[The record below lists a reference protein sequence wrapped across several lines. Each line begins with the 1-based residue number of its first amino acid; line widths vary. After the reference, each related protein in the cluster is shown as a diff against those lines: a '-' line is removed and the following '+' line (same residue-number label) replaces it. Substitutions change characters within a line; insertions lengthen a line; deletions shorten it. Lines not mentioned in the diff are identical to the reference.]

1 MGGLKARLARAFLNF
16 LDEHGD
22 YRTELE
28 ATAARAAAAEANSLF
43 AKDKAGRKKKKKRGK
58 DGSWIYIDEDELLL
72 QKPPPTQQPTEKK
85 GTQLPEDPYE
95 QIQFYYNTF
104 KTHTSSQIHNQ
115 LQIYSSNTKNW
126 LHDELH
132 HTKHVSSISFVMLC
146 TIGILYGVKLRNK
159 KMMKLVRIHSILGK
173 TFNLKD
179 YILNSFI
186 KGRVL
191 LHLTQSGSEQI
202 VKLSEKAEKA
212 EVAALSA
219 MRPYQRKKY
228 ENYVKVM
235 KLWEFVVKVLLVA
248 GLCLSGFTLLWGLNG
263 LVRGASSLHGVPSG
277 LDGSAAM
284 GGSSNSLDGMNSEGG
299 LDGEIYSYN
308 GPTDSD
314 GYPLNMRSVAE
325 ENYANCL
332 LDAEVDGIVVSFIF
346 VVCSC
351 LGISVYL
358 GIRCVCVYLGL
369 VGCCM

>member
-72 QKPPPTQQPTEKK
+72 QPPVQPTEKK

-104 KTHTSSQIHNQ
+104 KTHTTSQIHNQ
-115 LQIYSSNTKNW
+115 LSIYSSNTKNW
-126 LHDELH
+126 LHNELH

-173 TFNLKD
+173 TFNLRD

-191 LHLTQSGSEQI
+191 LQLTQSGSEQI
-202 VKLSEKAEKA
+202 HKLQEKAEKA

-228 ENYVKVM
+228 ENYIKIMKV
-235 KLWEFVVKVLLVA
+235 WEIVVKVLLVA
-248 GLCLSGFTLLWGLNG
+248 GLCLSGFTFLWGLNG
-263 LVRGASSLHGVPSG
+263 LVKGTTSYGLSNGG

-284 GGSSNSLDGMNSEGG
+284 GGSSNSLGGMNNGG
-299 LDGEIYSYN
+299 LDGQIYSYN

-314 GYPLNMRSVAE
+314 GYPINIRNVAE

-332 LDAEVDGIVVSFIF
+332 LNAEGNGILVSLLFFDVMF
-346 VVCSC
+346 VFGDYC
-351 LGISVYL
+351 LCGFYVEI
-358 GIRCVCVYLGL
+358 LGL
-369 VGCCM
+369 VGNVFKD

>member
-58 DGSWIYIDEDELLL
+58 DGSWIYIDEDDELLL
-72 QKPPPTQQPTEKK
+72 QQPPQTQQPTEKK

-104 KTHTSSQIHNQ
+104 KTHTTSQIHNQ

-132 HTKHVSSISFVMLC
+132 HTKHVSSISFLMLC

-191 LHLTQSGSEQI
+191 LQLTQSGSEQI
-202 VKLSEKAEKA
+202 VKLSEKANKA

-228 ENYVKVM
+228 ENYINLM
-235 KLWEFVVKVLLVA
+235 KCWEYVVKVLLVA
-248 GLCLSGFTLLWGLNG
+248 GLCLSGFTFLWGLNG
-263 LVRGASSLHGVPSG
+263 LVRGTNSSLDGLPSG
-277 LDGSAAM
+277 GIGGSADGM
-284 GGSSNSLDGMNSEGG
+284 GSSVSSNSLGGMNSEGG

-332 LDAEVDGIVVSFIF
+332 LDAEVDGIVVSFMF
-346 VVCSC
+346 VWRFVC
-351 LGISVYL
+351 GD
-358 GIRCVCVYLGL
+358 
-369 VGCCM
+369 